1 MISQTLINF
10 IQMTV
15 YSGDGAVWDVFDKFW
30 TALFGN
36 DVQVEAQKRLG
47 WVLILAGIA
56 GAAVSA
62 VRFVTVLNRKE
73 EDKGGIKYAWKYL
86 LFAIISICVG
96 FAGVA
101 ILMHIGQGAQ
111 DYNV

>member
-10 IQMTV
+10 IQLTV

-73 EDKGGIKYAWKYL
+73 DKGGIKYAWKYL

>member
-1 MISQTLINF
+1 MQA
-10 IQMTV
+10 ME
-15 YSGDGAVWDVFDKFW
+15 
-30 TALFGN
+30 LFGIFSIN
-36 DVQVEAQKRLG
+36 SGQRFLETMFKQKHKNCLG
-47 WVLILAGIA
+47 WVLILAGIV

-62 VRFVTVLNRKE
+62 VRFVVVLNRKE
-73 EDKGGIKYAWKYL
+73 EDKGGIKHAWKYL

>member
-10 IQMTV
+10 IQLTV

-47 WVLILAGIA
+47 WVLLLTGIA
-56 GAAVSA
+56 GAAVSG
-62 VRFVTVLNRKE
+62 VRFIVVLNRKE
-73 EDKGGIKYAWKYL
+73 EDKGGIKHAWKYI
-86 LFAIISICVG
+86 LFAVISICVA

-101 ILMHIGQGAQ
+101 ILMNIGKWAQ